1 MLKQIISHTWCFFML
16 LSSSCFKKYCYG
28 KRNFSFWSFRGS
40 TRLLPGLDS
49 CCWTIFPINCKIN
62 IWIFFILKKEKDQ
75 NLGWLMNSVEVSYMW
90 NCPSVLL
97 ISTEVASSLIFF
109 LGYNGDNKI
118 FISLICQWRNC
129 NLTRHNICLIRR
141 RCQILKINSLLAL
154 DSPVT
159 I

>member
-40 TRLLPGLDS
+40 TWSLPGLDS

-62 IWIFFILKKEKDQ
+62 IWNFLHFEKGKRSKFRLVDE
-75 NLGWLMNSVEVSYMW
+75 LSGSKLHVK
-90 NCPSVLL
+90 CPSVLL

-109 LGYNGDNKI
+109 LGYNGGKNFLYHLFVNDEI
-118 FISLICQWRNC
+118 VI
-129 NLTRHNICLIRR
+129 
-141 RCQILKINSLLAL
+141 
-154 DSPVT
+154 
-159 I
+159 